1 MQRLFYASLSDV
13 GIIAVDY
20 TSTADSFSASR
31 PRLWAA
37 LPMIDASGDVSLDVA
52 PDGKRFAVFPAP
64 DAKEGEKGSVQVTFL
79 LNFFDEMR
87 RRVPAGK

>member
-1 MQRLFYASLSDV
+1 MA
-13 GIIAVDY
+13 ADY

-37 LPMIDASGDVSLDVA
+37 LPMIDAFGNANLDVA

-64 DAKEGEKGSVQVTFL
+64 DAKEGEKGSMQVTFL
-79 LNFFDEMR
+79 LNFFDELR
-87 RRVPAGK
+87 RKAGVRSGGQ